1 LGSGV
6 KSNGKALER
15 ELRLMQV
22 KASASGASHLLSMK
36 CTLFIA
42 LIVTAFA
49 LVSCKRVESDGV
61 AEPGPPPQT
70 FVVQGILR
78 SIDFAG
84 RNVTVE
90 HEDIAGLM
98 PAMTM
103 PFDVKTMAE
112 VEPLKA
118 GDAIEF
124 RLIVNAKASWI
135 EGVKK
140 IDPREIQLPESKV
153 AESDPTA
160 RVARL
165 KEGDVLPE
173 FQLVDSKGRQVTQ
186 ATFAGKPLLITFIF
200 TRCPIPNFCPLMMN
214 NFREIQQAL
223 AETPDQAASV
233 QLLSISFD
241 SEFDTPEV
249 LAHYAAQHTK
259 DTDQWRFA
267 TGTAAETR
275 RLTRAFS
282 VALQP
287 ESGTISHGLATAL
300 VGANGVIRNIWRG
313 NGWKPAEVVEALRG
327 L

>member
-1 LGSGV
+1 
-6 KSNGKALER
+6 
-15 ELRLMQV
+15 MQV
-22 KASASGASHLLSMK
+22 KTSASATSHLLSMK
-36 CTLFIA
+36 CAL
-42 LIVTAFA
+42 LIVSTVTVFA
-49 LVSCKRVESDGV
+49 LVSCKRAESGRV
-61 AEPGPPPQT
+61 AEPASAPET

-78 SIDFAG
+78 GIDFAG
-84 RNVTVE
+84 RSVTVE
-90 HEDIAGLM
+90 HEDIAGFM

-124 RLIVNAKASWI
+124 RLIMNGKESWI

-140 IDPREIQLPESKV
+140 IDPREIQLPDKKV
-153 AESDPTA
+153 TESDPTA
-160 RVARL
+160 KVDRL

-173 FQLVDSKGRQVTQ
+173 FQLVDSKGRQVTRD
-186 ATFAGKPLLITFIF
+186 TFAGKPLLITFIF
-200 TRCPIPNFCPLMMN
+200 TRCPIPNFCPLMTN

-223 AETPDQAASV
+223 SESSDRAASV

-249 LAHYAAQHTK
+249 LAQYAARHTK

-275 RLTRAFS
+275 RLTQAF
-282 VALQP
+282 ALTVQP
-287 ESGTISHGLATAL
+287 ESGTISHGLATVL
-300 VGANGVIRNIWRG
+300 VGPDDVIRNIWRG
-313 NGWKPAEVVEALRG
+313 NGWKPAEVVEALRT
-327 L
+327 LNQIRNL

>member
-1 LGSGV
+1 
-6 KSNGKALER
+6 
-15 ELRLMQV
+15 MQV
-22 KASASGASHLLSMK
+22 NTSASAPSDLRPMK
-36 CTLFIA
+36 CA
-42 LIVTAFA
+42 LLTVLTVAAFA
-49 LVSCKRVESDGV
+49 LVSCKRVESGRV
-61 AEPGPPPQT
+61 TEPGSPPQA

-78 SIDFAG
+78 GIDFAG
-84 RNVTVE
+84 RSVTVE
-90 HEDIAGLM
+90 HEDIAGFM

-124 RLIVNAKASWI
+124 QLIVNAKASWI

-140 IDPREIQLPESKV
+140 IDPREIQLPDKKV
-153 AESDPTA
+153 VESDPTA
-160 RVARL
+160 KVARL

-173 FQLVDSKGRQVTQ
+173 FQLMDSKGRQLTRD
-186 ATFAGKPLLITFIF
+186 TFAGKPLLITFIF
-200 TRCPIPNFCPLMMN
+200 TRCPIPNFCPLMTN

-223 AETPDQAASV
+223 AEAPDRAASV
-233 QLLSISFD
+233 QFLSISFD

-249 LAHYAAQHTK
+249 LAQYAARHTK

-275 RLTRAFS
+275 RLTQAFS
-282 VALQP
+282 VTVQP
-287 ESGTISHGLATAL
+287 ESGTISHGLATML
-300 VGANGVIRNIWRG
+300 VGADGVIRSIWRG
-313 NGWKPAEVVEALRG
+313 NGWKPAEVVEALRA